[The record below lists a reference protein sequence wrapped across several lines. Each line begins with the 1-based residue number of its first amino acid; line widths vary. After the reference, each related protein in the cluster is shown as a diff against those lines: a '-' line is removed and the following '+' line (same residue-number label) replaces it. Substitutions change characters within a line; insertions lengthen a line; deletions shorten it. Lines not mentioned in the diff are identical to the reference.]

1 MILTQTTA
9 LLVDAYRELNSKRLF
24 WITMVLSGLIVM
36 VFACL
41 GINKEGVT
49 LLHWQLGSFGGF
61 ATSDLLPPD
70 QLYKTMFANFG
81 IAFWLSW
88 IATILAL
95 VSTSSLI
102 PDFIASGAVELTL
115 SKPVSRIR
123 LFLTKFVMGLLF
135 VTLQVSVFCVAS
147 FLVIGIRGGS
157 WEPGVFLAI
166 PVVVVF
172 FSYLFSV
179 CALLGLLTRS
189 TIASLLLTLL
199 FWFLCFLVNTVE
211 GMSLMGRE
219 SNIVQRES
227 LVARM
232 ERMEKSTTDQYY
244 KSKTVEGEPPPPPP
258 TKADLDALNRFLPDA
273 RARIASIDEAQPKWD
288 LAAQAMVTFKT
299 VIPKTSET
307 VSLMDRWLVKSMSIG
322 PREEQESEENA
333 RVPEGGPAFVRL
345 SPAEERKMQERLVE
359 VYKGRSVWWVIGTSL
374 IFEGVILAFAC
385 WRFARRDF

>member
-288 LAAQAMVTFKT
+288 LAARAMVTFKT